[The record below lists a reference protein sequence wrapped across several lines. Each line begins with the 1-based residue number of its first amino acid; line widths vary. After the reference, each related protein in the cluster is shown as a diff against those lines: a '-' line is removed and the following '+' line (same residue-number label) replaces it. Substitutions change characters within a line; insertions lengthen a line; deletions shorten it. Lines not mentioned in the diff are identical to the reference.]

1 VRNHLLIQE
10 FLQVVVDFHPVFL
23 LFRHHQL
30 QIQSRLVG
38 FGVAGIKHFCDV
50 FEEFEE
56 FFFVEFLLLFFQ
68 GLVGIGS
75 AVVHV
80 VRVLCCGRRAVLAHH
95 AERVVLLVQFFAL
108 YLVEHFH
115 QSFDLVAVLDQGFFD
130 HQGQKLNQHQVFG
143 LDLAYGCVEVFDL
156 LLAERCFFLEFL
168 LLLELQH

>member
-1 VRNHLLIQE
+1 MRNHLLIQE

-30 QIQSRLVG
+30 QIQSRLIG
-38 FGVAGIKHFCDV
+38 FWVAGIKHFCDV
-50 FEEFEE
+50 FEQFEE
-56 FFFVEFLLLFFQ
+56 FLFVEFLLLFFQ
-68 GLVGIGS
+68 GLVRIGS
-75 AVVHV
+75 AV
-80 VRVLCCGRRAVLAHH
+80 VRVLCCVRRAVLAHH
-95 AERVVLLVQFFAL
+95 AERVVLLVQFLAL
-108 YLVEHFH
+108 YLVEQFH
-115 QSFDLVAVLDQGFFD
+115 QSLDLVAVLDQRFFD